1 MRVRARWLLAAGACA
16 LSSVLPA
23 QSLRPAPRGEWVVT
37 HADSLWKAAVARET
51 RALTG
56 APGPRYW
63 VQGARYE
70 LHATIDP
77 AQRLLRGDGLI
88 RYRNR
93 SPDTLRTIAISLAQN
108 LFRTGAPHDETVP
121 VTGGIDIDGLCV
133 TRLTRATTSRLCS
146 ADAPPRTSPDL
157 RIDDTIAWLTLPA
170 ALLPGDSVDVR
181 AAWHFVIPT
190 EAAPRMGSDGSVT
203 MIGYWYPQFCVYDDV
218 AGWEVDPYLA
228 TGEFYMDD
236 ADYDVRITAPS
247 GYLIA
252 ATGVLQNPGE
262 VLSPV
267 VREQLQRAA
276 HSFAAVPIVTDSLRK
291 VRGVTMPGPML
302 TWRFTT
308 TGVRDFAFYASR
320 DVVWDAMA
328 ALVPRAGGIDMD
340 TVLIHA
346 LYRPRMRDWRRAAD
360 DGRQSIEQFSRLL
373 WPYPWPQLTLVEGI
387 VEGGMEYPLL
397 TVVSVS
403 GDAHELLTTLA
414 HEIGHMW
421 YPMQAGSD
429 ERRFAWMDEGLA
441 SWLERSLLR
450 VSVGRDDDDDGIP
463 DLYRTITGMRAEQS
477 MLTHADHFTSAL
489 AYTAASYD
497 KPVVVLRAFSAE
509 YGDSALVRGLRRF
522 GQAWTGKHPY
532 PADFFRMVF
541 AAAGNERDAFV
552 DEWIRGTGH
561 LDVRIDDVVRAR
573 DTLTVTIH
581 SAGGAH
587 LSEPVVVTRDDGTTE
602 ERLIPAADFRRAA
615 IQTLRIPAAHSVT
628 SIVIDPARTRP
639 DIARSNQR
647 WSP

>member
-1 MRVRARWLLAAGACA
+1 MGVRARWLLAAGACVV
-16 LSSVLPA
+16 SSVLPA
-23 QSLRPAPRGEWVVT
+23 QSVRRAPQGTWVVT
-37 HADSLWKAAVARET
+37 HSDSLWQAAVGRET
-51 RALTG
+51 RSLSG

-70 LHATIDP
+70 LRATIDP
-77 AQRLLRGDGLI
+77 AKRLLHGDGLI

-108 LFRTGAPHDETVP
+108 LFRAGAPHDETVP
-121 VTGGIDIDGLCV
+121 VTGGIDIDGFCV
-133 TRLTRATTSRLCS
+133 TRLTRAAATRLCP
-146 ADAPPRTSPDL
+146 ADAPTRTSPDL
-157 RIDDTIAWLTLPA
+157 RIDNTIAWLTLPA
-170 ALLPGDSVDVR
+170 PLLPGDSVDVR

-252 ATGVLQNPGE
+252 ATGVLQNPAD
-262 VLSPV
+262 VLTPV
-267 VREQLQRAA
+267 VREHLQRAA

-291 VRGVTMPGPML
+291 VRGATMPGPLL
-302 TWRFTT
+302 TWRFTAN
-308 TGVRDFAFYASR
+308 GVRDFAFYASR

-328 ALVPRAGGIDMD
+328 ALIPRVGGTVAD

-346 LYRPRMRDWRRAAD
+346 LYRPRMHDWRRAAD
-360 DGRQSIEQFSRLL
+360 DGRQSIEHFSRQL
-373 WPYPWPQLTLVEGI
+373 WPYPWPQMTLVEGI
-387 VEGGMEYPLL
+387 VDGGMEYPMLA
-397 TVVSVS
+397 VASVS
-403 GDAHELLTTLA
+403 GDAHELITTLA

-421 YPMQAGSD
+421 YPMQVGSD

-450 VSVGRDDDDDGIP
+450 ASVGHDDDDDGIP
-463 DLYRTITGMRAEQS
+463 DLYRTITGMHAEQS
-477 MLTHADHFTSAL
+477 MLTHADHFGSTL

-509 YGDSALVRGLRRF
+509 YGDSALIRGLRNF
-522 GQAWTGKHPY
+522 GEAWTGKHPY

-573 DTLTVTIH
+573 DTLTVTIR
-581 SAGGAH
+581 SAGGVH
-587 LSEPVVVTRDDGTTE
+587 MSEPVVVTRDDGTSE
-602 ERLIPAADFRRAA
+602 QHVISAADFRRDAT
-615 IQTLRIPAAHSVT
+615 QTLRIPSAHSVT
-628 SIVIDPARTRP
+628 SVVVDPLRTRP
-639 DIARSNQR
+639 DVSTANQR
-647 WSP
+647 WAP